1 MQEVPLSY
9 LPAPPRQDEAMP
21 SKVTNLFLALMI
33 LQLLLYGYILVL
45 ELPPRLTKTL
55 VQEALKLPPSSV
67 ASLLGC
73 TSAASALSEAEAS
86 EAFALS
92 AASAGA
98 PSETPQTLEEE
109 VELSE
114 LGHPFLDSL
123 AQLNYSSSCPPP
135 A

>member
-1 MQEVPLSY
+1 
-9 LPAPPRQDEAMP
+9 MP

-33 LQLLLYGYILVL
+33 VQLLLYGYILVL
-45 ELPPRLTKTL
+45 ELPPKLTRTL
-55 VQEALKLPPSSV
+55 VLEAAKLPPSSV

-73 TSAASALSEAEAS
+73 TSAASALLKAEAS

-98 PSETPQTLEEE
+98 PSETPQELEEE
-109 VELSE
+109 EDELIE
-114 LGHPFLDSL
+114 LIDLGHPFLDSL